1 MVGSFDHFTLLLSA
15 EESSVP
21 VEEAA
26 LVLSSVFRPGL
37 DVGHWL
43 GRLDDLASGGAADL
57 ESVTHRLFAELGFEG
72 NRCGYY
78 DPRNSW
84 LDLVIERRT
93 GIPITLSIVLM
104 AVGRRVGLDIVGVG
118 LPSHFLALD
127 QKSGTFID
135 AFDGGNLL
143 DRAGVERLFSSLH
156 EGITLDPVMLTP
168 VGTRAIVR
176 RMLNN
181 LVHIALLER
190 DAELRVT
197 AAKLRSLLP
206 DASTSDRLELAGAYM
221 ARGEV
226 LRAADVLDAAAAE
239 APDHEHD
246 AIVRYASE
254 VRARLN

>member
-1 MVGSFDHFTLLLSA
+1 VGSFDHFALLMST
-15 EESSVP
+15 EESSIA

-26 LVLSSVFRPGL
+26 LVLSSVFRTGL
-37 DVGHWL
+37 DVDHWL
-43 GRLDDLASGGAADL
+43 GRLDDLAAGCGSDL
-57 ESVTHRLFAELGFEG
+57 ESVTRRLFGELGFEG

-118 LPSHFLALD
+118 MPSHFLALD
-127 QKSGTFID
+127 RGSGSFVD
-135 AFDGGNLL
+135 GFDGGALL
-143 DRAGVERLFSSLH
+143 DRSGVDRLFTSLH
-156 EGITLDPVMLTP
+156 EGIALDDAMLAP
-168 VGTRAIVR
+168 VGTRTIVR

-181 LVHIALLER
+181 LVHIAMLER
-190 DAELRVT
+190 DPELRVT
-197 AAKLRSLLP
+197 ATKLRSLLP
-206 DASTSDRLELAGAYM
+206 DATTSDRLELAGAYM
-221 ARGEV
+221 AQGEV

>member
-1 MVGSFDHFTLLLSA
+1 MSA
-15 EESSVP
+15 EESSIV

-26 LVLSSVFRPGL
+26 LVLASAFRPEL
-37 DVGHWL
+37 DVDHWL
-43 GRLDDLASGGAADL
+43 GRFDDLAAGCGHDL
-57 ESVTHRLFAELGFEG
+57 EGVIGHLFGDLGFNG

-78 DPRNSW
+78 DARNSW
-84 LDLVIERRT
+84 LDAVLERRT

-104 AVGRRVGLDIVGVG
+104 AVGRRVGLDVVGVG
-118 LPSHFLALD
+118 MPSHFLAMD
-127 QKSGTFID
+127 RGSGTFID
-135 AFDGGNLL
+135 GYDGGSLL
-143 DRAGVERLFSSLH
+143 DRRGVERLFASLH
-156 EGITLDPVMLTP
+156 EGIELDDSMLAP
-168 VGTRAIVR
+168 VGARTIVR

-181 LVHIALLER
+181 LVHIAMLER
-190 DAELRVT
+190 DPNMRVNAT
-197 AAKLRSLLP
+197 KLRSLLP